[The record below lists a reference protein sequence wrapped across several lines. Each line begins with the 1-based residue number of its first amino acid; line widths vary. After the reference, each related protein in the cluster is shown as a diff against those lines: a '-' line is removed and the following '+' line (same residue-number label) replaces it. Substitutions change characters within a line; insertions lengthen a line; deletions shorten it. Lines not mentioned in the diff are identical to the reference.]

1 MPHEMLQIASLY
13 GGFCKRKR
21 SKLRSKGER
30 GISLMKSINF
40 FETTPSMPARN
51 ANESSSNPTMRR
63 LLVDLCDTLGGVLGD
78 ESGLLNLGLT

>member
-1 MPHEMLQIASLY
+1 
-13 GGFCKRKR
+13 
-21 SKLRSKGER
+21 
-30 GISLMKSINF
+30 MKSINF